1 MIKVMISTTEGYDKI
16 KIYLL
21 SAIALVYHILNIIPS
36 KDKNLKGIHITRKL
50 LDIT

>member
-1 MIKVMISTTEGYDKI
+1 MISTTEGYDKI

-21 SAIALVYHILNIIPS
+21 SAIVLVYHILDINPL
-36 KDKNLKGIHITRKL
+36 KDKNSKSIHITRKL

>member
-1 MIKVMISTTEGYDKI
+1 MISTTEGYDKI

-21 SAIALVYHILNIIPS
+21 SAIALVYHILDIIPL
-36 KDKNLKGIHITRKL
+36 KDKNSKSIHITRKL

>member
-1 MIKVMISTTEGYDKI
+1 MISITEGYDKI

-21 SAIALVYHILNIIPS
+21 SAIALVFHILNIIPS
-36 KDKNLKGIHITRKL
+36 KDKNSKSIHITRKL

>member
-1 MIKVMISTTEGYDKI
+1 MISTTEGYDKI

-21 SAIALVYHILNIIPS
+21 SAIVLVYHILDIIPS
-36 KDKNLKGIHITRKL
+36 KDKKFKGIHITRKL